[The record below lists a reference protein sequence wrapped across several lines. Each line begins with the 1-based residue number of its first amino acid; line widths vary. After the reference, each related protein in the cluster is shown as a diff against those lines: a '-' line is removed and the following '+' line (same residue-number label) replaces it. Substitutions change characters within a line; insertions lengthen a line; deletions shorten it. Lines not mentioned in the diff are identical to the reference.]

1 MSQQLDDIFLTLC
14 EDADTPRAL
23 TAWLLYRHKEYGQLV
38 SLTTD
43 PAHYLDCSGY
53 TFLKDS
59 ACTAFFEKFR
69 DFAIPGL
76 SESDRDKQCRLAF
89 YEDERTCEKSNT
101 RLRPYLTNSS
111 LEPSDRHVWE
121 SLSRMQAFV
130 RGVLGRIPDDL
141 DDSRFGPGATFG
153 DKGKLTTLPDK
164 LTSRPTSTRDAW
176 WLAPLWER
184 TAWAR
189 ALWRRPYS
197 GPLFSRGNR
206 FTTVPKSA
214 KKNRGIAVEPSINVY
229 FQLGVG
235 AFMKHRLRTRAG
247 INLSRP
253 SSDDELQ
260 NSVAQCLHR
269 QIAMEASRRG
279 TFATIDLSSASDT
292 VCKVLVELL
301 VPEDW
306 YSLLDALRSKNTFI
320 DGKWHHLSKFSS
332 MGNGFTFELETLIFL
347 AIAREACHLTGCEPS
362 QARAYGDDILV
373 PTAAGA
379 TCVSLLRFFGFRPN
393 PKKTFLTGVFRESC
407 GGDFFNGV
415 RVRPHYLKEYPD
427 EPQKTISLVN
437 GLGRLGS
444 DCPAGGYPYHFSA
457 RSRDRAIEALPS
469 ALRRLRGPE
478 SLGDLVIADDSP
490 CRWIRRI
497 DSDGCLWVKGYIPV
511 PLKLPLHHWRP
522 DVIFASALYGVP
534 SDGVTPRG
542 GVSGYAVKWVAGG

>member
-1 MSQQLDDIFLTLC
+1 MLSQQLDDIFLALC

-43 PAHYLDCSGY
+43 PSHYLDSSGY

-59 ACTAFFEKFR
+59 AVSALFEKYR
-69 DFAIPGL
+69 DFAIPGINRP
-76 SESDRDKQCRLAF
+76 EQCRLAF
-89 YEDERTCEKSNT
+89 LEDERTCEKSND
-101 RLRPYLTNSS
+101 RLRPYLSNSS
-111 LEPSDRHVWE
+111 QELSDRHVWE
-121 SLSRMQAFV
+121 SLSHMQAFV

-153 DKGKLTTLPDK
+153 DKGSLTTVPDK

-189 ALWRRPYS
+189 AQWSRPYS

-214 KKNRGIAVEPSINVY
+214 KKDRGIAIEPSINVY

-235 AFMKHRLRTRAG
+235 SVIRRALKRRAG
-247 INLSRP
+247 VDL
-253 SSDDELQ
+253 DHGQ
-260 NSVAQCLHR
+260 TLHR
-269 QIAMEASRRG
+269 AIACEASRRG
-279 TFATIDLSSASDT
+279 SYATIDLSSASDT

-306 YSLLDALRSKNTFI
+306 YSLLDALRSKSTFI
-320 DGKWHHLSKFSS
+320 DGRWHHLSKFSS

-347 AIAREACHLTGCEPS
+347 AIGREACRLCGCEPS
-362 QARAYGDDILV
+362 QVHVYGDDILV
-373 PTAAGA
+373 PTEAGA
-379 TCVSLLRFFGFRPN
+379 TCVSLLRYFGFRPN

-427 EPQKTISLVN
+427 EPQKTISLAN
-437 GLGRLGS
+437 GLSRLGS
-444 DCPAGGYPYHFSA
+444 DCPPGGYPYHFSA

-469 ALRRLRGPE
+469 PLRRLRGPE
-478 SLGDLVIADDSP
+478 VLGDIVIHDDDP
-490 CRWIRRI
+490 RRWIRRI
-497 DSDGCLWVKGYIPV
+497 DSRGRCWVKGYQPIP
-511 PLKLPLHHWRP
+511 LTLPLHHWRS
-522 DVIFASALYGVP
+522 DIIYASALYGVP